1 MWRLQFEDR
10 LSPSMCAQ
18 ADQRKQVYVMALLKT
33 PGGLQ
38 QAGDLFHAVFKLLRS
53 GTQGRIDI
61 GNERHLSQPIPL
73 PGIVQRATQRGEI
86 ATDGFPL
93 DAFAKAK
100 GNNPL
105 YKIHAQKE
113 NGRTSG

>member
-53 GTQGRIDI
+53 GTQGRIAI

-73 PGIVQRATQRGEI
+73 PGLVKRAHQRGAL
-86 ATDGFPL
+86 ATDVFTL
-93 DAFAKAK
+93 AAFAKAK
-100 GNNPL
+100 GDPPA
-105 YKIHAQKE
+105 YKTPTK
-113 NGRTSG
+113 